1 MNKIISLTY
10 FVIIVLMLS
19 GCMQMRIVAFND
31 SNNPVPEKVTRTTY
45 FWGLKQREGIKT
57 PEGCTSICKVTA
69 KTNMGQILLSTIT
82 LGIVVPQTI
91 EYSCCPFEPTPAEN

>member
-1 MNKIISLTY
+1 MY
-10 FVIIVLMLS
+10 FVITSLMLS

-31 SNNPVPEKVTRTTY
+31 SNNPVPERVTRTTL
-45 FWGLKQREGIKT
+45 FWGLGQKEGIKT

-91 EYSCCPFEPTPAEN
+91 EYSCCPFEPPPAEN

>member
-1 MNKIISLTY
+1 MCVVVMT
-10 FVIIVLMLS
+10 FGLS
-19 GCMQMRIVAFND
+19 SCMQMRIVAFND

-57 PEGCTSICKVTA
+57 PEGCSSICTVTT

-82 LGIVVPQTI
+82 LGIVVPQTV
-91 EYSCCPFEPTPAEN
+91 EYSCCPYEPPPAEN

>member
-1 MNKIISLTY
+1 MKKLISLLN
-10 FVIIVLMLS
+10 VAIITVTLS
-19 GCMQMRIVAFND
+19 GCMQMRIVAFSD

-57 PEGCTSICKVTA
+57 PEGCSSICSVMT

-82 LGIVVPQTI
+82 LGIVVPQTL
-91 EYSCCPFEPTPAEN
+91 EYSCCPFEPPPAEN